1 MATSK
6 KSIRLVNVGRSG
18 NDSIAIALAKNATM
32 TISPKE
38 GTRGIL
44 TITDENGLFF
54 EIKNLSGYSSGEYDT
69 IRNFNDDIFQ
79 GLEHAS
85 GVFFVAKASSDSAK
99 CGACGSQWERA
110 TDEKGTDKFSLV
122 SRYTTGR
129 KVDVEMVGNTF
140 EVRADDKLLA
150 VISAFGISS
159 TRLDSWLGDS
169 CPIGKH
175 GKLSATDRLKLDIAR
190 QQKTVETQRANLE
203 SSEQVLADLL
213 AKLPKKEREA
223 LTA

>member
-6 KSIRLVNVGRSG
+6 KSIRLVNIGRSG

-32 TISPKE
+32 TITPKE
-38 GTRGIL
+38 GTRGVL

-54 EIKNLSGYSSGEYDT
+54 EIKNLSGYSSGEYKT
-69 IRNFNDDIFQ
+69 IRDFDPDIYD
-79 GLEHAS
+79 GLEHIS
-85 GVFFVAKASSDSAK
+85 GVFYVAKATSDSAK
-99 CGACGSQWERA
+99 GGACGSQWKRDA
-110 TDEKGTDKFSLV
+110 DKFSLV
-122 SRYTTGR
+122 ARYTAGR
-129 KVDVEMVGNTF
+129 KVNVEMVGNTF